1 MALPHHL
8 PQLLLDEPG
17 GIPFDVQL
25 TGQFEAGDVVLGS
38 RHQVHRQKPLR
49 QRRARFMEDRT
60 CPCRRLKTAGRAL
73 KETLWR
79 AIAMR
84 AARAFR
90 AHEPLR
96 PPHPH
101 QGGVALV
108 LVAVTPVELGHAK
121 SPLELYLIARHRCL
135 PRRRSSPVYQGFVA
149 ERRKHRGNQVFL
161 SNPARLLLEP
171 VLALL
176 AQTLRC
182 PQVRWI
188 WAVGHH
194 CNDVVSGKRRMTGDI
209 QDITERNGSRGRSA
223 GFGDALTWRR
233 RRLAAGNLSSRSTSG
248 SSSLVERSRTRGQG
262 VERAKCCQRLSAPNA
277 CG

>member
-1 MALPHHL
+1 M
-8 PQLLLDEPG
+8 
-17 GIPFDVQL
+17 
-25 TGQFEAGDVVLGS
+25 T
-38 RHQVHRQKPLR
+38 LR
-49 QRRARFMEDRT
+49 
-60 CPCRRLKTAGRAL
+60 
-73 KETLWR
+73 
-79 AIAMR
+79 
-84 AARAFR
+84 
-90 AHEPLR
+90 
-96 PPHPH
+96 
-101 QGGVALV
+101 
-108 LVAVTPVELGHAK
+108 AVMSMT
-121 SPLELYLIARHRCL
+121 R
-135 PRRRSSPVYQGFVA
+135 GF
-149 ERRKHRGNQVFL
+149 FL

-248 SSSLVERSRTRGQG
+248 SSSLVERGRTRGQG
-262 VERAKCCQRLSAPNA
+262 VERAKCCQRQMLAEEGAIAYKSRLTAVFRDPSMSVLRRNNVNVTGSGSKA
-277 CG
+277 MLLAQAV